1 MAWPRRSKAD
11 SAFLKCRLLAFLNIA
26 LLTAQPSCGHCTS
39 VPSIMSQLT
48 YKNVVGPKIRS
59 LRLQFSWTQDVLAKY
74 LRRMGWKISR
84 STLAKVEARLIH
96 VSDSDLLYFVRLFE
110 VEPSYLLPELDPDE
124 HLGTAVRRLLARGQ
138 PA

>member
-1 MAWPRRSKAD
+1 
-11 SAFLKCRLLAFLNIA
+11 
-26 LLTAQPSCGHCTS
+26 
-39 VPSIMSQLT
+39 MSQLT

-84 STLAKVEARLIH
+84 STLAKVEARLIQ

-110 VEPSYLLPELDPDE
+110 VEPSYLLPELDPEE
-124 HLGTAVRRLLARGQ
+124 HLGTAVRNLLARGQ
-138 PA
+138 RRRSHLSARQPK